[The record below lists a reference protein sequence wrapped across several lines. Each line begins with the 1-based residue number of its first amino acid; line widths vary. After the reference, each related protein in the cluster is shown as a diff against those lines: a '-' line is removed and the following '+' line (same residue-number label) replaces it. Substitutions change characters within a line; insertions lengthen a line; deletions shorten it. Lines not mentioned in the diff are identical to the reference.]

1 MPNFDVI
8 STNLIFRADG
18 GMPFGFDSF
27 GCPADPAPATRG
39 TASKSGQTN
48 DFFGNETMNIN
59 TIAARKH

>member
-1 MPNFDVI
+1 
-8 STNLIFRADG
+8 
-18 GMPFGFDSF
+18 MPFGFDSF